1 MDIISIS
8 FNVWINTYQTNFSII
23 FFIIYRYNHEFLE
36 DKNENNDNEDNNEK
50 NIIDN
55 NVNKPKNI
63 GKVDKN
69 ENWKK

>member
-1 MDIISIS
+1 MFVLMIYSWTMHIISIS
-8 FNVWINTYQTNFSII
+8 FNVWINTYQT
-23 FFIIYRYNHEFLE
+23 YNHEFLE